1 MDKEQT
7 LQLITELQKKLVAA
21 DRQIARLKERARL
34 LEREYEDAKM
44 RESNSSQVLKELIE
58 RQHEQNVMLNRAQ
71 IMLNQFHEAI
81 ALTSVEFNEMAK
93 ALPEPKKV
101 EFSDRITRINE
112 LFKKT
117 GIQEGDLLQVDAPA
131 GNPAPV
137 SEEIGGVQ
145 PEAEDQ
151 DEEPVAE
158 SRWEFLRRRRQQ
170 RRMEQQ
176 GGL

>member
-7 LQLITELQKKLVAA
+7 LQLITELQSKLAAA

-34 LEREYEDAKM
+34 LEREYEDAKL
-44 RESNSSQVLKELIE
+44 RESNSTQVLKELIE

-117 GIQEGDLLQVDAPA
+117 GIQEGDLLKVDASAQPSVM
-131 GNPAPV
+131 V
-137 SEEIGGVQ
+137 SEGADSAQ
-145 PEAEDQ
+145 PDVEEQ
-151 DEEPVAE
+151 EEEPVAE

-170 RRMEQQ
+170 RRMEQ
-176 GGL
+176 GGF